1 MRIVTWTI
9 RLLVFVLL
17 VAFGAKN
24 VESVTLRFYFGVE
37 VATPLILALFGAFAL
52 GAFFGVLSLLGRVLR
67 QRREISALKKRSTA
81 VGAVPPAVPPAA
93 SQPDLPPWVPPL

>member
-24 VESVTLRFYFGVE
+24 ADPVTLRFYFDLSIQ
-37 VATPLILALFGAFAL
+37 TPLILALFGAFAA
-52 GAFFGVLSLLGRVLR
+52 GAFFGVVALLGRVLR
-67 QRREISALKKRSTA
+67 QRREIAFLKRRNAPSEPA
-81 VGAVPPAVPPAA
+81 PPIMMPP
-93 SQPDLPPWVPPL
+93 V